1 MDLIYATSRVEDG
14 NMSLKWGE
22 EVTVNS
28 NRKKFLAKLG
38 MKVEDCVLMSLVH
51 GVDVVKV
58 GKKDLGKTIEADALI
73 TSEPGVGLFMM
84 TADCFP
90 VIVYDP
96 GKMAGLAH
104 LGYRGVWERLVQ
116 KVVKKFSG
124 DVR

>member
-58 GKKDLGKTIEADALI
+58 GKKDLGKTIEISIFISGKLNFA
-73 TSEPGVGLFMM
+73 
-84 TADCFP
+84 CFD
-90 VIVYDP
+90 ISF
-96 GKMAGLAH
+96 G
-104 LGYRGVWERLVQ
+104 
-116 KVVKKFSG
+116 FN
-124 DVR
+124 